1 MSSSRLKVSVYAIG
15 CALVLLL
22 LLAAC
27 SSTATPTPPAA
38 SAQTAVPASI
48 PKPTLVPSAGPTM
61 TPTVAPTPA
70 FTVPPGPTT
79 LPQNTVPHIPRSQSG
94 PLSTAERLAWS
105 KQNVYD
111 PETDTYYIPYHLWTG
126 AYWDGNKNEN
136 VILQSADTVF
146 LVNGVSETRIN
157 GPETWR
163 HPYLDKEFKVYR
175 RTKSN
180 RDKVQ
185 LFVFHENGIGR
196 VYDHRPTRS
205 YDRYYDG
212 KEVKFP
218 AGWGWKIGVP
228 QTFSFTIWD
237 NGKKRS
243 MTTTIEITA
252 IEFDHE
258 SVMTALK
265 YNYSVNGILDHKYV
279 YSPRK
284 GMVVAR
290 EQSERARL
298 ETPEQV
304 KEAIAA
310 LSKEQQDCLR
320 RLLGDG
326 AFAELKSG
334 ARLPTQEEFRQAE
347 ECIAR

>member
-1 MSSSRLKVSVYAIG
+1 MGMKLK
-15 CALVLLL
+15 LMVLLTGL
-22 LLAAC
+22 FVGLVSAC
-27 SSTATPTPPAA
+27 GLGSGGSTEIRNDRFGVGDSAQQTSVPASTPTKVSTATPT
-38 SAQTAVPASI
+38 SG
-48 PKPTLVPSAGPTM
+48 PTL
-61 TPTVAPTPA
+61 TP
-70 FTVPPGPTT
+70 
-79 LPQNTVPHIPRSQSG
+79 
-94 PLSTAERLAWS
+94 AERLAWS
-105 KQNVYD
+105 RQNVYD

-163 HPYLDKEFKVYR
+163 HPYLDKEFKVYS

-196 VYDHRPTRS
+196 VYDHRPTHS
-205 YDRYYDG
+205 YDRYSDG

-228 QTFSFTIWD
+228 QTFSFTTWD
-237 NGKKRS
+237 IGRRSHDDKKRSMS

-290 EQSERARL
+290 EQGTSRF
-298 ETPEQV
+298 TPEQV

-310 LSKEQQDCLR
+310 LSKETQDCLR

-334 ARLPTQEEFRQAE
+334 ARLPTQEELEQSE
-347 ECIAR
+347 ECNTR

>member
-1 MSSSRLKVSVYAIG
+1 MSMKLK
-15 CALVLLL
+15 LMVLLTGL
-22 LLAAC
+22 FVGLVSAC
-27 SSTATPTPPAA
+27 GLGSGGSTEIRNDRFGVGDSAQQTSVPISTPTKVSTATPT
-38 SAQTAVPASI
+38 SG
-48 PKPTLVPSAGPTM
+48 PTL
-61 TPTVAPTPA
+61 TP
-70 FTVPPGPTT
+70 
-79 LPQNTVPHIPRSQSG
+79 
-94 PLSTAERLAWS
+94 AERLAWS

-175 RTKSN
+175 STKSN

-237 NGKKRS
+237 NGKKKS
-243 MTTTIEITA
+243 MMTTIEITA

-334 ARLPTQEEFRQAE
+334 ARLPTQEEFRQGE
-347 ECIAR
+347 ECNAR

>member
-1 MSSSRLKVSVYAIG
+1 M
-15 CALVLLL
+15 LL
-22 LLAAC
+22 
-27 SSTATPTPPAA
+27 
-38 SAQTAVPASI
+38 
-48 PKPTLVPSAGPTM
+48 TLVACGGSAPSQ
-61 TPTVAPTPA
+61 PTV
-70 FTVPPGPTT
+70 PTT
-79 LPQNTVPHIPRSQSG
+79 QTTRQATTAAQQTS
-94 PLSTAERLAWS
+94 AERLAWS

-136 VILQSADTVF
+136 VILQSADTVYIW
-146 LVNGVSETRIN
+146 VNGVETHIK
-157 GPETWR
+157 GPEIWR

-175 RTKSN
+175 RTLSD

-228 QTFSFTIWD
+228 QTFSFTIWN
-237 NGKKRS
+237 NGKKTS

-279 YSPRK
+279 YRPRK

-290 EQSERARL
+290 EQGTSRF

-334 ARLPTQEEFRQAE
+334 ARLPTQEEFRQGE
-347 ECIAR
+347 ECNAR

>member
-1 MSSSRLKVSVYAIG
+1 MVEWF
-15 CALVLLL
+15 LVMLL
-22 LLAAC
+22 
-27 SSTATPTPPAA
+27 
-38 SAQTAVPASI
+38 
-48 PKPTLVPSAGPTM
+48 TLVACGGSAPSQ
-61 TPTVAPTPA
+61 PTV
-70 FTVPPGPTT
+70 PTT
-79 LPQNTVPHIPRSQSG
+79 QTTRQATTAAQQTS
-94 PLSTAERLAWS
+94 AERLAWS

-136 VILQSADTVF
+136 VILHSADTVF
-146 LVNGVSETRIN
+146 WVNVVSETHIN

-175 RTKSN
+175 RSKSN
-180 RDKVQ
+180 SDKVQ

-196 VYDHRPTRS
+196 VYDHRRS
-205 YDRYYDG
+205 RYYDG

-237 NGKKRS
+237 ESPPRGWWRKSSRPGKKTSR
-243 MTTTIEITA
+243 MTTIEITA

-279 YSPRK
+279 YRPRN
-284 GMVVAR
+284 GMAVAR
-290 EQSERARL
+290 EQ
-298 ETPEQV
+298 
-304 KEAIAA
+304 
-310 LSKEQQDCLR
+310 
-320 RLLGDG
+320 
-326 AFAELKSG
+326 
-334 ARLPTQEEFRQAE
+334 
-347 ECIAR
+347 

>member
-1 MSSSRLKVSVYAIG
+1 MSFLTGLALKRRPVTI
-15 CALVLLL
+15 LVIILLL
-22 LLAAC
+22 VGGVFTFRSLERELF
-27 SSTATPTPPAA
+27 PDFE
-38 SAQTAVPASI
+38 SI
-48 PKPTLVPSAGPTM
+48 PTL
-61 TPTVAPTPA
+61 TP
-70 FTVPPGPTT
+70 
-79 LPQNTVPHIPRSQSG
+79 
-94 PLSTAERLAWS
+94 TAERLAWS

-136 VILQSADTVF
+136 VILHSADTVF
-146 LVNGVSETRIN
+146 WVNGTYETHIK
-157 GPETWR
+157 GPEIWR

-205 YDRYYDG
+205 YDRYSDG

-243 MTTTIEITA
+243 RMTTIEITA

-279 YSPRK
+279 YRPRN
-284 GMVVAR
+284 GMAVAR
-290 EQSERARL
+290 EQ
-298 ETPEQV
+298 
-304 KEAIAA
+304 
-310 LSKEQQDCLR
+310 
-320 RLLGDG
+320 
-326 AFAELKSG
+326 
-334 ARLPTQEEFRQAE
+334 
-347 ECIAR
+347 

>member
-1 MSSSRLKVSVYAIG
+1 MGMKLK
-15 CALVLLL
+15 LMVLLTGL
-22 LLAAC
+22 FVGLVSAC
-27 SSTATPTPPAA
+27 GLGSGGSTEIRNDRFGVGDSAQQTSVPTSTPTKVSTATPT
-38 SAQTAVPASI
+38 SG
-48 PKPTLVPSAGPTM
+48 PTL
-61 TPTVAPTPA
+61 TP
-70 FTVPPGPTT
+70 
-79 LPQNTVPHIPRSQSG
+79 
-94 PLSTAERLAWS
+94 AERLAWS

-136 VILQSADTVF
+136 VILHSADTVF

-185 LFVFHENGIGR
+185 RFVFHENGIGR

-205 YDRYYDG
+205 YDWYYDG

-218 AGWGWKIGVP
+218 AGWGWKIGAP
-228 QTFSFTIWD
+228 QTFSFTIWAY
-237 NGKKRS
+237 GKKQS
-243 MTTTIEITA
+243 WTTTIEITA

-279 YSPRK
+279 YRPRK

-290 EQSERARL
+290 EQGTSRF

-334 ARLPTQEEFRQAE
+334 ARLPTQEEFRQGE
-347 ECIAR
+347 ECNAR

>member
-1 MSSSRLKVSVYAIG
+1 MGMKVK
-15 CALVLLL
+15 LMVLLTGL
-22 LLAAC
+22 FVGLVSAC
-27 SSTATPTPPAA
+27 GLGSGGSTEIRNDRSTTQTTGQATTGAQQTSVPTSTPTNVSTATPT
-38 SAQTAVPASI
+38 SG
-48 PKPTLVPSAGPTM
+48 PTL
-61 TPTVAPTPA
+61 TPT
-70 FTVPPGPTT
+70 
-79 LPQNTVPHIPRSQSG
+79 
-94 PLSTAERLAWS
+94 ERLAWS

-136 VILQSADTVF
+136 VILHSADTVF
-146 LVNGVSETRIN
+146 LVNGVSETHVN

-175 RTKSN
+175 RAKSN

-185 LFVFHENGIGR
+185 RFVFHENGIGR

-205 YDRYYDG
+205 DDWYYDG

-218 AGWGWKIGVP
+218 AGWGWKIRAP
-228 QTFSFTIWD
+228 QTFSFTIWA
-237 NGKKRS
+237 NGREQS
-243 MTTTIEITA
+243 WTTTIEITA

-279 YSPRK
+279 YRPRI
-284 GMVVAR
+284 GMAVAR
-290 EQSERARL
+290 EQVERARI

-304 KEAIAA
+304 KEAIAG
-310 LSKEQQDCLR
+310 LSAGAQDCLR
-320 RLLGDG
+320 RALGDA
-326 AFAELKSG
+326 AFAELKG
-334 ARLPTQEEFRQAE
+334 GTRLPTQEEVQQGE
-347 ECIAR
+347 ECVAR